1 MQYLISCLH
10 YSIVFQVDVQ
20 DKHRLSDVIFPL
32 TAELPTYT
40 VNDSFSQVRI
50 PYQHLEDRQTEGLI

>member
-1 MQYLISCLH
+1 MDI
-10 YSIVFQVDVQ
+10 Q
-20 DKHRLSDVIFPL
+20 DKNRLSDVIFPL
-32 TAELPTYT
+32 TAKLPIYT